1 MVLPTVVVLPSALL
15 VVLPRALPV
24 KNISFYTISTMN
36 WLALSATLPIFS
48 SAFSL
53 ASKELL
59 KYTEPISYT
68 AYVLLVSGVG
78 AILYQLLSGQK
89 IYVTALSVF
98 SGIVFGLATFGF
110 ESAVHVAHNPGLVS
124 AIYRSQ
130 AALTALVS
138 VYFLNSKLSLAGGAG
153 VFLTVI
159 GAYLAAFDPDT
170 DREGMYKLQPQ
181 SLSETKEPE
190 SMTNQH
196 TKPKSSNWLLWVAV
210 AGVLMTVKDI
220 TAVKCIRGGMKAGN
234 YVVSQLMFGGLV
246 MLAYKLYKSGSFALK
261 LNDESKRTAVL
272 AGIGGVALDNLLW
285 CIVLVYAMSIAP
297 NPGYPKAITLVSVV
311 ITSFASKFLF
321 QGASLDKRQW
331 LGILTILG
339 GIGTMVFA

>member
-1 MVLPTVVVLPSALL
+1 MNWLVLSALL
-15 VVLPRALPV
+15 PV
-24 KNISFYTISTMN
+24 
-36 WLALSATLPIFS
+36 FS

-59 KYTEPISYT
+59 RYTEPTSYT

-89 IYVTALSVF
+89 IYVTPLSAF

-110 ESAVHVAHNPGLVS
+110 ESAVHVAHNPGLVN

-130 AALTALVS
+130 AALTALAS

-153 VFLTVI
+153 VCLTVL
-159 GAYLAAFDPDT
+159 GAYLAAFDPRTRHHDDDAKKDGADEPEAMT
-170 DREGMYKLQPQ
+170 DR
-181 SLSETKEPE
+181 
-190 SMTNQH
+190 
-196 TKPKSSNWLLWVAV
+196 KPATQDTTGASRPDWLLWVAI

-220 TAVKCIRGGMKAGN
+220 TTVKCVRSGMKAGN

-246 MLAYKLYKSGSFALK
+246 MLAYKLYKSGSFGLELK
-261 LNDESKRTAVL
+261 DETKRTAVM

-297 NPGYPKAITLVSVV
+297 NPGYPKAITLLSVV
-311 ITSFASKFLF
+311 ITAFASKFLF
-321 QGASLDKRQW
+321 QDATLDKRQW
-331 LGILTILG
+331 MGILTILG
-339 GIGTMVFA
+339 GISTMVFA